1 MLKFRLQTDKSHGCL
16 HGGSPHLVKKLDI
29 ATGGI
34 NRFEPTT
41 TDGLEPTAPMSI
53 YYLIG
58 FKSPSRI

>member
-1 MLKFRLQTDKSHGCL
+1 
-16 HGGSPHLVKKLDI
+16 DI

-34 NRFEPTT
+34 DRFEPPT

-58 FKSPSRI
+58 FESLSRI